1 LPVSF
6 WFYFFQN
13 PKNFLSPWTQTQ
25 KVRNRRK
32 IWSVNVIRSLVSPLY
47 FCYLRRFFRFKRKN
61 CFDRIRRRHWFHITF
76 KRADDIF
83 FYKRLYKVTPD
94 RDCLLGMR
102 LESSLLSW
110 EKIRWHER
118 AHKRCSRNQ
127 KRMSLGHIFFD
138 CRLRYKKLKRKKR
151 GGRCELRH
159 AHSRERETTKEPHT
173 L

>member
-1 LPVSF
+1 
-6 WFYFFQN
+6 
-13 PKNFLSPWTQTQ
+13 
-25 KVRNRRK
+25 
-32 IWSVNVIRSLVSPLY
+32 LVSPLY

-110 EKIRWHER
+110 EKIRWHEC

-127 KRMSLGHIFFD
+127 KENVFGPYLFWLSSALQEIE
-138 CRLRYKKLKRKKR
+138 KEET
-151 GGRCELRH
+151 GREVRI
-159 AHSRERETTKEPHT
+159 ATRP
-173 L
+173 